1 MIVMSDETR
10 KKVKGAKLRSALR
23 ENLKKRKAFA
33 KKQASDDSQNNET
46 PTLKLR
52 SRELTK
58 KD

>member
-1 MIVMSDETR
+1 MSDET
-10 KKVKGAKLRSALR
+10 KKKIKGVKLRSALR

-33 KKQASDDSQNNET
+33 KKQASESDQNDET
-46 PTLKLR
+46 PQLKLR